1 VDLSVVATLYRSA
14 PYVEEFYRRVNDAAR
29 AVTRDYEIVLVNDG
43 SPDESLERAVAL
55 HEGDPRVRV
64 IDLSR
69 NFGHHKAMMAGLAH
83 ARGGLVFLLDSDL
96 EEDPELLGRFHGE
109 LRASGAD
116 VVFGVQN
123 QRRGGLVERW
133 SGSLFFTLFNLL
145 TDHPLPRNLVT
156 VRLMTRR
163 YLDALLLHE
172 ERETVVAGLWAITG
186 FKQVALGIDKHARA
200 ASTYNLRRK
209 LVLLVDSV
217 TSFSDRPLILIFY
230 LGCLILLLSSLGA
243 TYLIIRRLFFGVL
256 LGGWPSLI
264 VSVWLLGGITIFCLG
279 ILGIYLSKVFI
290 ETKRRP
296 SVVVRHVY
304 ERPASGGTR

>member
-1 VDLSVVATLYRSA
+1 
-14 PYVEEFYRRVNDAAR
+14 
-29 AVTRDYEIVLVNDG
+29 
-43 SPDESLERAVAL
+43 
-55 HEGDPRVRV
+55 
-64 IDLSR
+64 
-69 NFGHHKAMMAGLAH
+69 
-83 ARGGLVFLLDSDL
+83 
-96 EEDPELLGRFHGE
+96 
-109 LRASGAD
+109 
-116 VVFGVQN
+116 
-123 QRRGGLVERW
+123 
-133 SGSLFFTLFNLL
+133 
-145 TDHPLPRNLVT
+145 
-156 VRLMTRR
+156 
-163 YLDALLLHE
+163 
-172 ERETVVAGLWAITG
+172 VVAGLWAITG

-304 ERPASGGTR
+304 ERPVSGGTR